1 MSTNICTLYEISNDE
16 TTSSLMSVAINT
28 TSSYLGDAVLRRS
41 QIRRIVNDQF
51 EDEYEDAEESLMIC
65 TENVLKMTSHP
76 LMFAFTAGAGTA
88 RYGTAQ

>member
-1 MSTNICTLYEISNDE
+1 MI
-16 TTSSLMSVAINT
+16 VAINT

-51 EDEYEDAEESLMIC
+51 EDEYENDEESIMIIC